1 MMEDEP
7 GIRWHLSVS
16 PTLVLARS
24 SNAAAQLPYG
34 SVGTRGTA
42 QLPYG
47 SGETQGEG
55 MPLHFTH
62 AK

>member
-1 MMEDEP
+1 MEHDESIGKMGYTIVEP
-7 GIRWHLSVS
+7 GIRWHLCVS

-47 SGETQGEG
+47 SGET
-55 MPLHFTH
+55 
-62 AK
+62 